1 MSDSTRKSTSALAS
15 LNTAPPSCV
24 KAPSISTTSKLVVPS
39 TSISPEMSK
48 LVKTEVPAA
57 VTMPVVVRFSLPKL
71 IAPELSVTLPDP
83 IVSVPVVKVSNQP
96 FNHLT
101 PVEPKLSVLS
111 VSEIIS
117 EPL

>member
-1 MSDSTRKSTSALAS
+1 
-15 LNTAPPSCV
+15 
-24 KAPSISTTSKLVVPS
+24 
-39 TSISPEMSK
+39 MSK

-57 VTMPVVVRFSLPKL
+57 VTMPVVVRFSSPKL
-71 IAPELSVTLPDP
+71 IAPELSVTLPEP
-83 IVSVPVVKVSNQP
+83 TVSVPAVKVSNQP

-117 EPL
+117 EPLVIPPVATCVAVVVT